1 MTVPLLDIVFQNDRY
16 YLLFDDEKILEA
28 PFDKEWH
35 VYADGEYLCP
45 VSNCKVSGLL
55 KVPGKIFLETRDN
68 LNKLENSFRRLK
80 NVTLSS
86 DKINI

>member
-1 MTVPLLDIVFQNDRY
+1 MTIPLLDIVFQNDRY

-28 PFDKEWH
+28 PAAREWH
-35 VYADGEYLCP
+35 VYAEGQYICS
-45 VSNCKVSGLL
+45 VSNCKVSELL
-55 KVPGKIFLETRDN
+55 KVPGKIFLETREN